1 MPAERSLLLV
11 DTCPTPP
18 RAYLASLGAGRAFAC
33 CKQDG
38 QAARA
43 VPLGR
48 PHSAADAKE
57 KGRLAKAGATASGGL
72 VCGLPVSRSLGDG
85 AAKRAAPGVLLPM
98 PDVSSFDIS
107 AAQRFVLLGSSGAWK
122 GGAAAGETAVQKLSA
137 ELARMDAR
145 RNEIAAMLS
154 DDSRLA
160 LLAAGRVNALQRE
173 RDERACEGA
182 VLADLSR
189 SLAGGKQLADPPFAL
204 LLVRTLPPDDRAAE
218 AKERGA
224 AAEQANVVVDFF

>member
-1 MPAERSLLLV
+1 VIYTYALSGLLLV

-85 AAKRAAPGVLLPM
+85 AAKRAAPGVLLPT

-107 AAQRFVLLGSSGAWK
+107 AAQRFVRPPQPPAEMRRDAERRREAPRGAERRRLRV
-122 GGAAAGETAVQKLSA
+122 AAAPP
-137 ELARMDAR
+137 R
-145 RNEIAAMLS
+145 R
-154 DDSRLA
+154 
-160 LLAAGRVNALQRE
+160 
-173 RDERACEGA
+173 
-182 VLADLSR
+182 
-189 SLAGGKQLADPPFAL
+189 
-204 LLVRTLPPDDRAAE
+204 
-218 AKERGA
+218 
-224 AAEQANVVVDFF
+224 

>member
-1 MPAERSLLLV
+1 MGRRLRRRHAHRPPPATSPRPGRPSPRPPLHPAAAALSGLLLV

-85 AAKRAAPGVLLPM
+85 AAKRAAPGVLLPT

-107 AAQRFVLLGSSGAWK
+107 AAQRFVRPPQPPAEMRRDAERRREAPRGAERRRLRV
-122 GGAAAGETAVQKLSA
+122 AAAPP
-137 ELARMDAR
+137 R
-145 RNEIAAMLS
+145 R
-154 DDSRLA
+154 
-160 LLAAGRVNALQRE
+160 
-173 RDERACEGA
+173 
-182 VLADLSR
+182 
-189 SLAGGKQLADPPFAL
+189 
-204 LLVRTLPPDDRAAE
+204 
-218 AKERGA
+218 
-224 AAEQANVVVDFF
+224 

>member
-1 MPAERSLLLV
+1 MGRRLRRRHAHRPPPATSPRPGRPSPRPPLHPAAAALSGLLLVDTLYTHMRCQASSSSTRYYTYALSGLLLV

-85 AAKRAAPGVLLPM
+85 AAKRAAPGVLLPT

-107 AAQRFVLLGSSGAWK
+107 AAQRFVRPP
-122 GGAAAGETAVQKLSA
+122 QPPA
-137 ELARMDAR
+137 EMRRDAER
-145 RNEIAAMLS
+145 R
-154 DDSRLA
+154 R
-160 LLAAGRVNALQRE
+160 
-173 RDERACEGA
+173 
-182 VLADLSR
+182 
-189 SLAGGKQLADPPFAL
+189 
-204 LLVRTLPPDDRAAE
+204 
-218 AKERGA
+218 
-224 AAEQANVVVDFF
+224 